1 MKRST
6 VFRLLLSGAVTFLSA
21 CSASD
26 TSQTKQAPLKQ
37 YAAVAR
43 GEVQVQ
49 GGLLKV
55 HARHAGNVVAV
66 EVVPG
71 QKIEAGQ
78 VLARLRSDQ
87 AQAAQ
92 AVALARWHEAQAQE
106 HLLAVRLPALKRTNQ
121 RWAAAVRQ
129 GAADQQQADDAS
141 LALQQ
146 LKARLTVAKEAVRL
160 SQAQLR
166 QAQVALQALTLR
178 APVAGT
184 VINVGVQ
191 VGSRV
196 EPDAAAPAFVV
207 RPQRPLIV
215 RAEVNE
221 AFVDRLHAGM
231 SATLTPEA
239 ESQADDRLPAHVQR
253 IGQVLQPARLDVDP
267 QSRQQV
273 VVCFLSLDHPVP
285 LLIGQHVLVRFHD

>member
-1 MKRST
+1 MKRNA
-6 VFRLLLSGAVTFLSA
+6 VFRLLLCVAVMVLSA
-21 CSASD
+21 CSAPD
-26 TSQTKQAPLKQ
+26 PSQGKQAPTKK

-49 GGLLKV
+49 GGLLKI
-55 HARHAGNVVAV
+55 HARQAGNVVAV
-66 EVVPG
+66 DVVPG

-78 VLARLRSDQ
+78 VLARLRSDE

-92 AVALARWHEAQAQE
+92 AVAIARWHEAQAQE
-106 HLLAVRLPALKRTNQ
+106 HLLAVRLPALKRTAQ

-129 GAADQQQADDAS
+129 GAADQQQADDAK

-146 LKARLTVAKEAVRL
+146 LKARLTVAEEAVRL
-160 SQAQLR
+160 SRAQL
-166 QAQVALQALTLR
+166 QQTQVALQALTLR

-184 VINVGVQ
+184 VVKVGVQ

-196 EPDAAAPAFVV
+196 EPDAATPVFVV
-207 RPQRPLIV
+207 HPQRPLIV

-221 AFVDRLHAGM
+221 AFVDRLHVGM
-231 SATLTPEA
+231 SATLMPEA
-239 ESQADDRLPAHVQR
+239 ETQENPISAHVQR

-267 QSRQQV
+267 QSQQQV